1 MKKKGLIIAAV
12 VLVLGGIGVIMNK
25 NEEKRAAELPVTVV
39 ENVPT
44 AKPQQTAAPT
54 QTPEV
59 LTLESAA
66 PTASSA
72 PVRSAEHTY
81 IINISSGKFH
91 FDWCSSVEK
100 IKDSNRQEFTGSRE
114 DLIEMGYEPCGNCKP

>member
-12 VLVLGGIGVIMNK
+12 ILVLGGIGAIMNK
-25 NEEKRAAELPVTVV
+25 SEEKRTVETPVTVV

-54 QTPEV
+54 SALEV
-59 LTLESAA
+59 ITREPAA
-66 PTASSA
+66 PSDSSA
-72 PVRSAEHTY
+72 PVCSAEHTY
-81 IINISSGKFH
+81 IINVSSGKFH
-91 FDWCSSVEK
+91 YDWCSSVEK

-114 DLIEMGYEPCGNCKP
+114 DLIEMGYEPCGNCNP